1 MNKELFGRMSA
12 FLVGGVIWFFHSSIL
27 QMCKWKGRVVLEA
40 TTFTIVMIILY
51 LLPLLLLVLF
61 NKSVNRHFRRQ
72 NKSIKLP
79 DLMVP
84 YLLLGIHIL
93 SSLTFGQSI
102 FPYFLIFILGLGMF
116 IVMALAYKKGEIIY
130 ERFWKTYWRFIFL
143 FSILT
148 YYFLVGANIF
158 TQFT

>member
-1 MNKELFGRMSA
+1 MNKELFERIIV
-12 FLVGGVIWFFHSSIL
+12 FLIEGQLFHSSIL
-27 QMCKWKGRVVLEA
+27 RMRKWKGRVVLEA
-40 TTFTIVMIILY
+40 TTFTIVMTILY
-51 LLPLLLLVLF
+51 FLPLLLLVLF

-72 NKSIKLP
+72 NKNIKLP

-84 YLLLGIHIL
+84 YLVLGIHVL
-93 SSLTFGQSI
+93 SSLTFSRSI

-116 IVMALAYKKGEIIY
+116 IVVAMAYKKGEIIY